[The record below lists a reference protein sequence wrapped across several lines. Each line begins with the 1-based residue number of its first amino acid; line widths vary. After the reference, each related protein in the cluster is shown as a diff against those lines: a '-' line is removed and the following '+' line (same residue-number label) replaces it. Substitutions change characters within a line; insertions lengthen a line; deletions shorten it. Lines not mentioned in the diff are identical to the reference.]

1 MRIVAKYSRL
11 VVLVTSVVVSSA
23 CFSAEA
29 QRKSS
34 SNQGASVQ
42 ETARSL
48 ESSILRLMREGDVPG
63 LSIVLISNGRISWHR
78 GFGVKNADTKAPIS
92 DNTVFEAASLSK
104 PVFAYAVLKLVDSGK
119 LELDKPL
126 IDYLPEPYLADE
138 RVRLITARMALDH
151 TTGFQNEVLPGRPL
165 KIYFTPGEKFSYS
178 GEGFLYLQKVVER
191 ITSERLD
198 VFMARTV
205 FEPLQMTDSSFVWQ
219 DRYEALKANGHKA
232 SGAVGQMRKPVLP
245 RSASGLHTTALDY
258 AKFVIAVMNGTGLR
272 KDTMNQMVTAQV
284 RVDETC
290 SNCIERSFGRPSKAL
305 LWGLGWGLERT
316 AAGDAIW
323 HWGDNSS
330 EFHNF
335 VIAYPKQK
343 TGVVIL
349 SNSGNGFSI
358 IPELVS
364 QITGHSHPAFAWMGY
379 EAYNSPAKLLFKDIL
394 QRGIT
399 AITQYRALH
408 NTRRKISVLNEAQV
422 NGVGYWLLGK
432 KRIEEAVEIFKMNV
446 EDFPNSANAYDSLG
460 EAYMTKGDKELSI
473 KNYKRS
479 LELNPNNANA
489 VENLRRL
496 QYK

>member
-1 MRIVAKYSRL
+1 
-11 VVLVTSVVVSSA
+11 
-23 CFSAEA
+23 
-29 QRKSS
+29 
-34 SNQGASVQ
+34 
-42 ETARSL
+42 
-48 ESSILRLMREGDVPG
+48 
-63 LSIVLISNGRISWHR
+63 
-78 GFGVKNADTKAPIS
+78 
-92 DNTVFEAASLSK
+92 
-104 PVFAYAVLKLVDSGK
+104 
-119 LELDKPL
+119 
-126 IDYLPEPYLADE
+126 
-138 RVRLITARMALDH
+138 
-151 TTGFQNEVLPGRPL
+151 
-165 KIYFTPGEKFSYS
+165 
-178 GEGFLYLQKVVER
+178 
-191 ITSERLD
+191 
-198 VFMARTV
+198 
-205 FEPLQMTDSSFVWQ
+205 
-219 DRYEALKANGHKA
+219 
-232 SGAVGQMRKPVLP
+232 
-245 RSASGLHTTALDY
+245 
-258 AKFVIAVMNGTGLR
+258 
-272 KDTMNQMVTAQV
+272 MNQMVTPQV